1 MKIYESTGTFSPT
14 KKEFSFKVQ
23 ATKIG
28 EDTYEIKQYFDI
40 CRNDRFAIVAI
51 LSTKNGNKNDL
62 SRKKPDHTIDVT
74 NIPYSKLKRDLR
86 KPDDSDI
93 ADAVNEENEITVYV
107 HHAIG
112 FDIKNADDRAV
123 LQNYKNGIL
132 PSHSSLRI
140 ASPPN
145 KGGKGILL

>member
-1 MKIYESTGTFSPT
+1 MKIYESTGSFSPT
-14 KKEFSFKVQ
+14 IKEFSLLVQ
-23 ATKIG
+23 ATKI
-28 EDTYEIKQYFDI
+28 EDDDYEINQYFDI
-40 CRNDRFAIVAI
+40 CSSDRFAIVAI
-51 LSTKNGNKNDL
+51 LSTKKGNKDDL
-62 SRKKPDHTIDVT
+62 SGEKPDYTFAVT
-74 NIPYSKLKRDLR
+74 NIPYSKLKRDLIETG
-86 KPDDSDI
+86 DLDI
-93 ADAVNEENEITVYV
+93 TTAVNEKNEITVYV